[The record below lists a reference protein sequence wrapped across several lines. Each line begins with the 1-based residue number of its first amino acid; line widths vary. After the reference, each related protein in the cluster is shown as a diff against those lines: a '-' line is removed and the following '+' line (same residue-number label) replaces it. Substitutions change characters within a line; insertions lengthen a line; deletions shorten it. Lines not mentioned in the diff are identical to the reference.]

1 MINVEPMYAA
11 TDLDLLPLAFPD
23 RPRVAARLKAIP
35 EDFEVDEIP
44 VYTPC
49 GQGGHL
55 FLWVEKRDV
64 AGGDLLKRL
73 AAELAIA
80 PQDIGA
86 AGTKDRRAVTRQWL
100 SVPEECED
108 RLPWVRQLADIHILN
123 VVRHG
128 NKLRTGHLWG
138 NRFSILLR
146 DADPACLADLA
157 GTARLVAE
165 RGFPNFFGTQ
175 RFGWS
180 KDTLRIGLARLDPST
195 AGGEAPSERRLGH
208 FEKRM
213 TVSAVQSAL
222 FNRYLTFRMERGLST
237 TVLAGDVLQKTETG
251 GLFASSEPSVDQA
264 RLDAGE
270 VRLTG
275 PVWGHKMKG
284 AHDEAEALERA
295 VLDEAG
301 LTPASFKVF
310 AKLAEGT
317 RRPLF
322 IRPADLRIEPR
333 HDGILLTF
341 ALPKGCYATVLMR
354 EFLLPEA
361 ARGIE
366 DSAHPREDVPAPEDA
381 NAPEDTPPAG
391 SDD

>member
-1 MINVEPMYAA
+1 
-11 TDLDLLPLAFPD
+11 
-23 RPRVAARLKAIP
+23 
-35 EDFEVDEIP
+35 
-44 VYTPC
+44 
-49 GQGGHL
+49 
-55 FLWVEKRDV
+55 
-64 AGGDLLKRL
+64 
-73 AAELAIA
+73 
-80 PQDIGA
+80 
-86 AGTKDRRAVTRQWL
+86 
-100 SVPEECED
+100 
-108 RLPWVRQLADIHILN
+108 
-123 VVRHG
+123 
-128 NKLRTGHLWG
+128 
-138 NRFSILLR
+138 
-146 DADPACLADLA
+146 
-157 GTARLVAE
+157 
-165 RGFPNFFGTQ
+165 
-175 RFGWS
+175 
-180 KDTLRIGLARLDPST
+180 
-195 AGGEAPSERRLGH
+195 
-208 FEKRM
+208 M